1 MIRPNGCI
9 DLSYCI
15 YCTCVAKLAPDENP
29 PTVMVF
35 ASIEGTFGKEL
46 PEGGGGV
53 GVRHPWD
60 KVTL

>member
-1 MIRPNGCI
+1 MSQSSTVWTVSFYW
-9 DLSYCI
+9 D
-15 YCTCVAKLAPDENP
+15 CTCVAKLAPDENP